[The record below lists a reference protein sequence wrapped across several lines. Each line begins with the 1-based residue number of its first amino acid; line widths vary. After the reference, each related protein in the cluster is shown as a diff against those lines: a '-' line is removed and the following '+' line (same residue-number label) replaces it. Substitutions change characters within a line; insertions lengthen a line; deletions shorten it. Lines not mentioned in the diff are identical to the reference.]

1 MNNSNSEQIE
11 LSFALNGCIKGASYS
26 IEFYLENSE
35 KPDFKTE
42 LINKATENI
51 KFSSKFLC
59 NYYFSK
65 IQLFKVTVIRRK
77 KPPNMTSF
85 KVSENNKLNNKLT
98 LSTLV
103 SSKNGIFQCE
113 ICDRIS
119 EIIIIKVENPNY
131 SPKNLNFTL
140 FDYLKAGITLEGY
153 IGIDFTKGTEHISN
167 SESNQYLQAIAGF
180 RETLFD
186 FIRDFEVY
194 GYGAELIDSNENNKD
209 YFNLNLKNNTALR
222 GYTNIESAYKECL
235 NKIKFNEDNVLSP
248 LIQNIRKVIYS
259 KYKADSYSILFL
271 LINSPPKN
279 NDFQNTID
287 ALIEIT
293 YLPLSVVII
302 GIGNSEFDDIKKLF
316 AHKNKISSKG
326 MEKLRN
332 NSHFITMKDCNFN
345 NDILKNKCLKDIPKQ
360 IVQYYSINQT
370 TPNNFKENNLDNIK
384 NSFKVLDTKNSLYE
398 VDDCPPPSLIDI
410 QQSESKINIEDIN
423 ININDNNNNNIND
436 NNINNINDNNINNI
450 NDNNINN
457 INDNNINNIN
467 DNNNDNNNYNKNDNN
482 NDNNNIIINQD
493 MSNNISNEGNDNS
506 NYLYVKPGHINYYN
520 INSDNHNYYQKNK
533 EIEKSNIYINSTP
546 GKDEDI
552 KSNNNNDRKNPYQ
565 KEENKNYNNNKI
577 NQIII
582 NKKDDDIRIANNTPK
597 EPEKKMVNETPKG
610 QNMEK
615 NQHNRINNP
624 YAKKINDDEED
635 IKEEEKNHNN
645 INNINII
652 NNIKEEEK
660 KYFNQTP
667 RNDEQKYFNQT
678 PGNDHINNNNY
689 KKSNPYKLEEKKFF
703 NQTPNPEE
711 NNKVDNEKKY
721 INNQYGNKNQS
732 NPFKKDNKPNPFK
745 KENQSNPFKKDNQP
759 NPFKKENQPN
769 PFKKDNQPNPFKK
782 ENQPNPNKKEN
793 QHKELSNNSI
803 DFDEF
808 TRNNNKYLGDSNI
821 PHVNDDYS
829 KDKFD

>member
-35 KPDFKTE
+35 KPNFKTE

-65 IQLFKVTVIRRK
+65 TQLFKVTVIRRK

-119 EIIIIKVENPNY
+119 EKIIIKVENPNY

-186 FIRDFEVY
+186 FIGDFEIY

-209 YFNLNLKNNTALR
+209 YFNLNLKNNTTLIE
-222 GYTNIESAYKECL
+222 NIESVYKECL

-259 KYKADSYSILFL
+259 KYKSSTYSILFL

-287 ALIEIT
+287 ALIENT

-316 AHKNKISSKG
+316 SHKNKISSKG
-326 MEKLRN
+326 IEKLRN
-332 NSHFITMKDCNFN
+332 NSYFITMKDCDLN

-360 IVQYYSINQT
+360 IVQYYSINKT
-370 TPNNFKENNLDNIK
+370 TPNNVKEKNLDNI
-384 NSFKVLDTKNSLYE
+384 E
-398 VDDCPPPSLIDI
+398 VNASPPPSILDI
-410 QQSESKINIEDIN
+410 KQSENNINIE
-423 ININDNNNNNIND
+423 DNNNNN
-436 NNINNINDNNINNI
+436 
-450 NDNNINN
+450 
-457 INDNNINNIN
+457 
-467 DNNNDNNNYNKNDNN
+467 NNNNNKIKNDNN
-482 NDNNNIIINQD
+482 DDN
-493 MSNNISNEGNDNS
+493 NNISNEGNNNN
-506 NYLYVKPGHINYYN
+506 NYLYERPGHINYYN
-520 INSDNHNYYQKNK
+520 INNDNDNYYQKNK
-533 EIEKSNIYINSTP
+533 EIYKSNIYINSTP

-582 NKKDDDIRIANNTPK
+582 NKKDDDIRIDNNTPK
-597 EPEKKMVNETPKG
+597 KPEKKMVNETPKG

-615 NQHNRINNP
+615 NQHNRINNQ

-635 IKEEEKNHNN
+635 IKEEEKNNKN
-645 INNINII
+645 INNI
-652 NNIKEEEK
+652 NNIKEEAK

-667 RNDEQKYFNQT
+667 GNDEQKFFNQT

-689 KKSNPYKLEEKKFF
+689 NKSNPYKLEEKKFF

-711 NNKVDNEKKY
+711 NNKADNEKKY

-732 NPFKKDNKPNPFK
+732 NPFKKDN
-745 KENQSNPFKKDNQP
+745 QSNPFKKDNQS
-759 NPFKKENQPN
+759 NQN
-769 PFKKDNQPNPFKK
+769 NK

-793 QHKELSNNSI
+793 QNKEISNNSI